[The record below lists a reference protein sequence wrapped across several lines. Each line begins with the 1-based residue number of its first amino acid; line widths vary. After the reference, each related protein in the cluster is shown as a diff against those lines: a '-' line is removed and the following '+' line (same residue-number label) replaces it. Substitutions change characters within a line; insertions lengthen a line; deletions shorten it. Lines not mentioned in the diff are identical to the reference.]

1 MGRALPFLAA
11 ALMATRIL
19 IFAKAP
25 VPGQVKTRLIPAIGA
40 EAAAILAGRMLQRT
54 ALEALDSE
62 VGNVELCMDPPSGH
76 PDWMGQVPFD
86 VIPTSQGQGDL
97 GERLARAAR
106 RVLAAGERVIL
117 IGTDCPELD
126 SERLAAAA
134 AALESHDA
142 VIHPAHDGGYAL
154 LGLGR
159 FDDSLFTGIA
169 WSTDAVAAQTIARIA
184 ALGWSLHVGETLHDI
199 DVPADLP

>member
-1 MGRALPFLAA
+1 
-11 ALMATRIL
+11 MATRIL

-25 VPGQVKTRLIPAIGA
+25 VPGQVKTRLIPALGA
-40 EAAAILAGRMLQRT
+40 EGAARLAAEMLQRT
-54 ALEALDSE
+54 ALAALDSE
-62 VGNVELCMDPPSGH
+62 VGSVELCMDPPSGH
-76 PDWMGQVPFD
+76 PHWIRQMPLD
-86 VIPTSQGQGDL
+86 VIPTPQGEGDL
-97 GERLARAAR
+97 GERLARAAQ

-117 IGTDCPELD
+117 IGTDCPDLD
-126 SERLAAAA
+126 RHRLTAAAT
-134 AALESHDA
+134 ALESHDI

-159 FDDSLFTGIA
+159 FDDSLFAGVA
-169 WSTDAVAAQTIARIA
+169 WSTDTVAAQTIARIE